1 MGRITSTDPA
11 GRRDLLARSWFELV
25 AIALGAGAGLF
36 LAWQAAPTLLLIFAG
51 LLCAVLL
58 DAMTDALGR
67 VLPLGRPWRLAIVC
81 LVLVLLIGGGLAWSG
96 YSLMQQAD
104 DLFATL
110 TRQLRTLRGEVE
122 SLGLEI
128 APDGKPEAEARQEA
142 QTFGRVLLPDP
153 GGLFGH
159 AAGALGVIGNVLLVL
174 FLGFFLALSPSAY
187 RDGALM
193 LLPRDKRARVGA
205 VMDEAGSAL
214 RSWLIGQLATMVVV
228 TLSLWAGFVLI
239 GMPAAFLLA
248 LQAGLVNFIPYL
260 GPVIAAVPVALA
272 ALPQGASMLA
282 WAMGLFVLVQLVE
295 GYVLTPL
302 IQRRA
307 SDLQPALTLAS
318 QMVFGALFGAV
329 GIALATPLTAVARIF
344 VLRLFVED
352 GLGEP
357 PDGTR

>member
-1 MGRITSTDPA
+1 MARDAPSDSS

-36 LAWQAAPTLLLIFAG
+36 LAWHAAPTLLLIFAG

-58 DAMTDALGR
+58 DAGTDALGR
-67 VLPLGRPWRLAIVC
+67 ILPLARPWRLAIVC
-81 LVLVLLIGGGLAWSG
+81 LVLVLVIGGGLAWGG
-96 YSLMQQAD
+96 YSLAQQAD
-104 DLFATL
+104 ELFATV

-122 SLGLEI
+122 SLSLEI
-128 APDGKPEAEARQEA
+128 APDGKPAAEAQREA
-142 QTFGRVLLPDP
+142 QNFGRFLLPDP
-153 GGLFGH
+153 AGLFGH
-159 AAGALGVIGNVLLVL
+159 AAGALGAIGNVLLVL
-174 FLGFFLALSPSAY
+174 FLGFFLALNPAAY
-187 RDGALM
+187 RDGALL
-193 LLPRDKRARVGA
+193 LLPRDKRPRVGA
-205 VMDEAGSAL
+205 VMDEVGSLL
-214 RSWLIGQLATMVVV
+214 RSWLVGQLVTMVAI

-272 ALPQGASMLA
+272 AIPQGSTMLA
-282 WAMGLFVLVQLVE
+282 WALGIFVLVQLIE

-307 SDLQPALTLAS
+307 SDLQPALTLGS

-329 GIALATPLTAVARIF
+329 GIALATPLTAAARIF

-357 PDGTR
+357 SDGGR